1 MDPGIDIM
9 SPMTATPPKGPSV
22 HETART
28 AEIRAVAAQLFQSA
42 GYSATT
48 MNDIAT
54 ATGVLPGSLYHH
66 FASKEEI
73 AVELMEAFNQ
83 DLAALASE
91 AGRRQHTPVGS
102 AEDEVRRLAADA
114 TALSLR
120 HGAAVRLRAF
130 EAPTVSTERLRTAM
144 QFSSP
149 ALGKVWMHAITAL
162 AAEKGVDIAHPG
174 LLRFAFL
181 SATLGASMAHPADD
195 DSGKVSAQIC
205 DLLLHG
211 LAVDCP
217 DPGTLD
223 ASPAAQTARDTIS
236 SWKNIRAGADS
247 DGRAAIVEAAR
258 TEFARRGYSATTI
271 RDIAD
276 AAGVRMGTLYRRIDS
291 KEAILREI
299 LEEYSSL
306 LDHAVR
312 SVLTADSTPIESLDG
327 IARVFIHASRRFRKE
342 SEIVKLGWSG
352 RESGSNPFRD
362 YYLQTQERLALWEN
376 MFRTGQADGSL
387 RTFAPPTELA
397 IHVRTVL
404 WIPFQD
410 YSRTSESR
418 AHEFIR
424 ATVLKG
430 ALNP

>member
-1 MDPGIDIM
+1 MI
-9 SPMTATPPKGPSV
+9 PMTAPPKGPSV
-22 HETART
+22 RETSRT
-28 AEIRAVAAQLFQSA
+28 DEIRAVAAQLFQSA

-73 AVELMEAFNQ
+73 AVELVEAFNQ
-83 DLAALASE
+83 ELVSLASE
-91 AGRRQHTPVGS
+91 AGRRQRTPVGS
-102 AEDEVRRLAADA
+102 AEDELRRLASDA

-120 HGAAVRLRAF
+120 HGAAIRLRAF

-144 QFSSP
+144 QFSAP
-149 ALGKVWMHAITAL
+149 AIGQVWSSAINAL
-162 AAEKGVDIAHPG
+162 AAERGVVIEYPG

-195 DSGKVSAQIC
+195 DPDELAAQIC

-217 DPGTLD
+217 DDATLD
-223 ASPAAQTARDTIS
+223 ASPAARTARATIS
-236 SWKNIRAGADS
+236 AWKNAGIDDPS

-291 KEAILREI
+291 KEAILEEI
-299 LEEYSSL
+299 LEAYSSL
-306 LDHAVR
+306 LDGAVR
-312 SVLTADSTPIESLDG
+312 GVLTAESTPVESLDG
-327 IARVFIHASRRFRKE
+327 IARTFIHASRRFRKE
-342 SEIVKLGWSG
+342 SEIAKLGWSG
-352 RESGSNPFRD
+352 RESDANPLRA
-362 YYLQTQERLALWEN
+362 YYLQTQSRLALWEN

-387 RTFAPPTELA
+387 RTFATPAELA
-397 IHVRTVL
+397 IHVRTIL

-410 YSRTSESR
+410 YARTSETR

-424 ATVLKG
+424 ATVLRG
-430 ALNP
+430 ALNS